1 MTDVFA
7 EPNTALDVRMKR
19 YEHTFRSTLPRRA
32 YTLIRLDGVGFHNY
46 LRHAEKPFDRSF
58 VNDMNLTAQRL
69 CEQIQGTRLAY
80 VQSDEISLLVTDFD
94 TEQTE
99 PWYGGVTQKM
109 VSVSAGLA
117 STYFG
122 RLRQHIPGLPYF
134 DSRVWSMSDPVEV
147 ANYFVW
153 RQRDAVRNSIQMVG
167 QHYFSHTE
175 LQHKSC
181 DDVQEMLFTQK
192 GVNWND
198 IAPGC
203 KRGRVVVWFSGE
215 GWNVQTA
222 PRFMTVP
229 GDFLAQVIPALPSLS
244 EDKER

>member
-1 MTDVFA
+1 MSDETL
-7 EPNTALDVRMKR
+7 EQNTALDVRMKR
-19 YEHTFRSTLPRRA
+19 YEHTFRYMLPRRA

-46 LRHAEKPFDRSF
+46 LRKAEKPFDRSF
-58 VNDMNLTAQRL
+58 VNDMDVTAQRL
-69 CEQIQGTRLAY
+69 CEAIQGARFAY

-94 TEQTE
+94 TTQTE

-117 STYFG
+117 SSYFA

-134 DSRVWSMSDPVEV
+134 DSRVWSMTDPVEV

-167 QHYFSHTE
+167 QHHFSHAE

-181 DDVQEMLFTQK
+181 DEIQEMLWSQK

-198 IAPGC
+198 MPHGC
-203 KRGRVVVWFSGE
+203 KRGRVVGRDVVE
-215 GWNVQTA
+215 GWYALAA
-222 PRFMTVP
+222 PHFVTTP
-229 GDFLAQVIPALPSLS
+229 GGLLSNFIPALPSLTS
-244 EDKER
+244 G